1 MAEEFELNAL
11 TPLDGR
17 YASRVA
23 PVRAYFSEAAL
34 IKYRVRVEVEYLVAL
49 SGAVPALEDVFAGGN
64 LAKWRGVAAQFG
76 SADAARCKAIER
88 TTNHDVKAV
97 EYYLKERWDA
107 LGLPAVG
114 KEFIHFGLTSQDVN
128 HTAQPLM
135 LAECARDALVP
146 RFEELVAAL
155 KARAWEWRDLSMLA
169 RTHGQSASPTR
180 LGKEFAV
187 FATRLEKCV
196 AVLKACDHG
205 AKFGGATGGFNAHC
219 VAFPGRDWPAFGDA
233 FVSDVS
239 GGLLRRQ
246 KHTTQIEHYDDL
258 AAFCAFSRRPLFD
271 EWRPFT
277 LVLGHALCRCNTVVL
292 DLCRDCWQYVSLAY
306 FTQQLK
312 AGEVGSSAMPHKVNP
327 IDFENAEGN
336 LGIASANLI
345 HLAAKLPVS
354 RLQRDLSD
362 STALRALGVPLGHAY
377 LALGSCLKGLGKLR
391 VAEANLSADLE
402 ANWAVVA
409 EGIQTVL
416 RREAYPNPYEAL
428 KALTRTG
435 KPASKDDI
443 RAFVDALDVPDAVKA
458 ELRAITPHSY
468 VGAFDASEFE
478 PTA

>member
-49 SGAVPALEDVFAGGN
+49 SGAVPALADVFAGGN
-64 LAKWRGVAAQFG
+64 LAKWRG
-76 SADAARCKAIER
+76 
-88 TTNHDVKAV
+88 AV

-233 FVSDVS
+233 FVNDVS

-258 AAFCAFSRRPLFD
+258 AAFCAFSRR
-271 EWRPFT
+271 
-277 LVLGHALCRCNTVVL
+277 HALCRCNTVVL

-312 AGEVGSSAMPHKVNP
+312 AGEVGSSAMPHK
-327 IDFENAEGN
+327 
-336 LGIASANLI
+336 
-345 HLAAKLPVS
+345 
-354 RLQRDLSD
+354 RDLSD

-443 RAFVDALDVPDAVKA
+443 RAFVRARRARRRQGRAPRDHAPLLRRRLRRVRVRAHGLNRRADAP
-458 ELRAITPHSY
+458 R
-468 VGAFDASEFE
+468 
-478 PTA
+478 